1 MTAPRGTPP
10 HPVSLQQ
17 AGLEKLS
24 PAPASRPC
32 GLAGDTLAGLFLAPR
47 GSGWESGH
55 LANPSDGGVW
65 SQGPLHSSERL
76 PRAPAEALACTE
88 RPRERTR
95 GSSPGAPRVAGAR
108 CPPCSPFS
116 EPLPCAFPF
125 QKLRVSPLRD
135 HPAMAWRVISSRRD
149 ESSVRRRQAESGACK
164 GPESPAAASAPSR
177 RG

>member
-1 MTAPRGTPP
+1 MWSSSCSSGDGDGSAWHPTAPG
-10 HPVSLQQ
+10 VSAAGWAGKTVPRPGEQ
-17 AGLEKLS
+17 ALW
-24 PAPASRPC
+24 
-32 GLAGDTLAGLFLAPR
+32 AGGGHSCWSFLGPR
-47 GSGWESGH
+47 GSGWESRH

-135 HPAMAWRVISSRRD
+135 HPAMASDIQQAGREQREEGTGGER
-149 ESSVRRRQAESGACK
+149 SVQRA
-164 GPESPAAASAPSR
+164 
-177 RG
+177 

>member
-47 GSGWESGH
+47 GSGWESRH

-135 HPAMAWRVISSRRD
+135 HPAMASDIQQAGREQREEGTGGER
-149 ESSVRRRQAESGACK
+149 SVQRA
-164 GPESPAAASAPSR
+164 
-177 RG
+177 

>member
-108 CPPCSPFS
+108 CLPCSPFPS
-116 EPLPCAFPF
+116 HFRALFPF
-125 QKLRVSPLRD
+125 RSSESHHSEITRP
-135 HPAMAWRVISSRRD
+135 WRVISSRRD
-149 ESSVRRRQAESGACK
+149 ESSVRRGQAESGACK

>member
-108 CPPCSPFS
+108 CPPCSPFL

-135 HPAMAWRVISSRRD
+135 HPAMASDIQQAGREQREEGTGGER
-149 ESSVRRRQAESGACK
+149 SVQRA
-164 GPESPAAASAPSR
+164 
-177 RG
+177 